1 MSNFAKAILGLIIL
15 VLLVAGLS
23 YWGQKISQPTAD
35 TVEVETGPIKI
46 GFIGPLTGD
55 AVAYGEPA
63 RNMMS
68 LAVEEIN
75 NAGGVNG
82 RMLEMIY
89 EDGKCTGLTSSNAAQ
104 KLINVDGVK
113 VLTTFCSGE
122 TLSVVPIAEGAKV
135 LLTSSGASTPDLTGK
150 SQFFFRNYPSDA
162 TQGMVLA
169 QYASEQGWKKVAVIQ
184 EQSDYALGNYQ
195 AFSENF
201 EKLGGETV
209 KEEFLPNAT
218 DFRSSL
224 TKLKGQ
230 NPDALFVDPQTP
242 ANGERILR
250 QLKDLNW
257 KPKLLVNDALS
268 GDPKT
273 VANNKDI
280 LEGAA
285 AAEFGVDPDNE
296 KFQKMLASYKAKYGE
311 EPPFQSYA
319 QTEYD
324 MVYLIA
330 DGVRAVG
337 TDGEK
342 LASWS
347 RTIKDWSGAS
357 GLVTIGANGDRAG
370 GHVLKVIKNGKT
382 ELAG

>member
-23 YWGQKISQPTAD
+23 YWGQKISQPTPD
-35 TVEVETGPIKI
+35 TTEVETGPIKI

-55 AVAYGEPA
+55 AAAYGEPA
-63 RNMMS
+63 RNIMS

-89 EDGKCTGLTSSNAAQ
+89 EDGKCTGSTSSNAAQ
-104 KLINVDGVK
+104 KLINIDGVK

-122 TLSVVPIAEGAKV
+122 TLSVVPIAESAKV

-169 QYASEQGWKKVAVIQ
+169 QYASDQGWKKVAVIQ
-184 EQSDYALGNYQ
+184 EQSDYALGNYK

-201 EKLGGETV
+201 ERLGGETV

-230 NPDALFVDPQTP
+230 NPDALFIDPQTP

-273 VANNKDI
+273 VENNKDI

-285 AAEFGVDPDNE
+285 AAEFGVDPNNE
-296 KFQKMLASYKAKYGE
+296 KFQNMIASYKAKYGE

-330 DGVRAVG
+330 DGVRSVG
-337 TDGEK
+337 SDGEK

-347 RTIKDWSGAS
+347 RTIKDWPGAS
-357 GLVTIGANGDRAG
+357 GLVTIGADGDRVG
-370 GHVLKVIKNGKT
+370 GHVLKVIKNGQT